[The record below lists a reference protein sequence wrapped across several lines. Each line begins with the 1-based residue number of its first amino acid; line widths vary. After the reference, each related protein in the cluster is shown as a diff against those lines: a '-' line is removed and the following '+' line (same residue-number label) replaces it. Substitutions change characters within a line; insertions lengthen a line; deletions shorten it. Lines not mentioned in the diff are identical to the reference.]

1 MKDMNRLHKV
11 LAIILF
17 LSLLAG
23 LVFSAVQ
30 MVHAPIEQSGDEAQR
45 TKSDYLL
52 MVVECVAGLLVMTL
66 PSALEKRLSLRI
78 PHIMYILY
86 DVFLYCAV
94 FLGEV
99 HDFYYRVPYWDSILH
114 FFSGLMLGTLGFIL
128 VDFLNRSSTTRVQ
141 LSPAFVCIFAFC
153 FALAVGSIW
162 EIYEYTMDSVMGLNM
177 QKYMLADKTVKIGRD
192 ALQDTMKDII
202 IDTAAS
208 LWAAVIGYFSIK
220 RHAQTTVK

>member
-1 MKDMNRLHKV
+1 MSRLHRIF
-11 LAIILF
+11 AIILF

-23 LVFSAVQ
+23 LIFSAIQLVG
-30 MVHAPIEQSGDEAQR
+30 APIENNGDEAQR
-45 TKSDYLL
+45 TKSDYTL
-52 MVVECVAGLLVMTL
+52 MVVECIAGLLVMML
-66 PSALEKRLSLRI
+66 PSVLERRLSLHI
-78 PHIMYILY
+78 PHLMYVLY

-128 VDFLNRSSTTRVQ
+128 VDFLNRSNKTKVT
-141 LSPAFVCIFAFC
+141 LSPIFVSIFAFC
-153 FALAVGSIW
+153 FALAAGSIW
-162 EIYEYTMDSVMGLNM
+162 EIYEYTIDGVMGLNM
-177 QKYMLADKTVKIGRD
+177 QKYLLADKTIKIGRD

-208 LWAAVIGYFSIK
+208 LLAAVLGYLSIK
-220 RHAQTTVK
+220 KHNQQASSDEF